1 MAKLYCHSYFLPFAV
16 QELFHAVL
24 CGNAKPTDILK
35 QIWKLGFPQNS
46 LRSSFSPDSWNSKL
60 SSHSHVLRTNSNL
73 SFSDVR
79 NCCFLS
85 ILDVGEFGFW
95 YNTNQVSGGRNSPY
109 SQKVLI
115 AAHTLWAI
123 FAFPTYILPARLNI
137 SAPIFGLFFLSLGME
152 SFVTK
157 SCTTIR
163 FCC

>member
-95 YNTNQVSGGRNSPY
+95 YNTNQVSSGRNSPLFSKSSHRCSHPLGY
-109 SQKVLI
+109 LRFSHLYFASATQYPSPYFWSCFLVAWYRVLCYKK
-115 AAHTLWAI
+115 L
-123 FAFPTYILPARLNI
+123 YDY
-137 SAPIFGLFFLSLGME
+137 
-152 SFVTK
+152 
-157 SCTTIR
+157 
-163 FCC
+163 